1 MGFAAATP
9 KIAQGREDEASMAPA
24 LHVIAGPG
32 PGQLATMAHPRDEP
46 WSPQELGAL
55 ARAGVQVLVSS
66 AEPGPDTAGIEVVPF
81 PTATRPTAAPNS
93 TAAADAPATAA
104 PVAAASALPAADQIP
119 PPAGQTP
126 PTGQMPPSADQM
138 RQEAAEVVALAV
150 RLARE
155 VRAGRFVVTQSAADN
170 GRSTILATMTLA
182 LLGIR
187 PGEALRRTSS
197 GTPTVTP
204 DWLHDFVATHS

>member
-1 MGFAAATP
+1 
-9 KIAQGREDEASMAPA
+9 MAPA

-66 AEPGPDTAGIEVVPF
+66 AESGPDTAGIEVVPF
-81 PTATRPTAAPNS
+81 P
-93 TAAADAPATAA
+93 APAR
-104 PVAAASALPAADQIP
+104 SS
-119 PPAGQTP
+119 
-126 PTGQMPPSADQM
+126 PPSATET
-138 RQEAAEVVALAV
+138 RQEANQVVALAV

-170 GRSTILATMTLA
+170 GRSTLLATMTLA

-187 PGEALRRTSS
+187 PGEALRRTGS
-197 GTPTVTP
+197 PADIAP
-204 DWLHDFVATHS
+204 DWLYDFVATHG